1 MARAPAGAAGGPGG
15 GRLSTKVYAVVF
27 LGALG
32 ALLLLGVAAA
42 MLQRTTTLRDGVALE
57 TPVKIFVFTVFLA
70 MGFSAM
76 PLMLRL
82 FLAGQRRLG
91 NAGHPLVR
99 LLAEHETGVV
109 IGFWSMCVVGLAIAV
124 PFAIKDGFF
133 GPAAAAW
140 LDSLFIGKSRGVLV
154 ANVGMTIDEVRR
166 RSTLPVAEAKRETLT
181 GSANL
186 IAEVVFD
193 LQIGDTGTRF
203 EGCRYYFMVTR
214 PRGGV
219 HLESM
224 NIGVSPRG
232 HTRAEHDDEM
242 RRTRERLAADGWA
255 MGRFVYRTPEQQV
268 LHGGAKT
275 GGEGF
280 YWLKGD
286 ALIHLEPK
294 RVDEEQRGEDPKT
307 AGRWILAIHISESS
321 KSSSYPSLE
330 FAPPAR

>member
-1 MARAPAGAAGGPGG
+1 MSTRA
-15 GRLSTKVYAVVF
+15 YALVLVSAI
-27 LGALG
+27 GALV
-32 ALLLLGVAAA
+32 LLGVAAA
-42 MLQRTTTLRDGVALE
+42 VLQRTAAYRDGVALE
-57 TPVKIFVFTVFLA
+57 TPVKIVVFAAFLA

-76 PLMLRL
+76 PLMLRF

-124 PFAIKDGFF
+124 PFAITDGLF
-133 GPAAAAW
+133 GPAATAW

-181 GSANL
+181 GSAHL
-186 IAEVVFD
+186 IAEIVFD

-224 NIGVSPRG
+224 NVGVSPRG
-232 HTRAEHDDEM
+232 HTRAEHDEEM

-255 MGRFVYRTPEQQV
+255 MGRFVYRTPEQQA

-280 YWLKGD
+280 YWLKGE
-286 ALIHLEPK
+286 AVIHLEPK

-307 AGRWILAIHISESS
+307 AGRWMLAVHISERT
-321 KSSSYPSLE
+321 KSSSYDRLE
-330 FAPPAR
+330 FTPPAR